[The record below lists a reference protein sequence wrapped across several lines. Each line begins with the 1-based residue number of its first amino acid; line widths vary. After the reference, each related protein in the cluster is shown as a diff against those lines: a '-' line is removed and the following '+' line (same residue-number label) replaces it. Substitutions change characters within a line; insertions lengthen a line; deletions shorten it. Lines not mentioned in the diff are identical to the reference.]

1 MKIYEIVNYYS
12 RDEGLE
18 ARDVI
23 HRYLSK
29 GLAENEFYSLAITV
43 RPEFA
48 DWEKGYTSV
57 EATPLGGLVSDYY
70 CLEEHET
77 DD

>member
-12 RDEGLE
+12 QGEGLE

-23 HRYLSK
+23 LRYLSK
-29 GLAENEFYSLAITV
+29 ELAESEFYLLAIKV
-43 RPEFA
+43 RPDVA

-57 EATPLGGLVSDYY
+57 EATPTGGLDSDYY
-70 CLEEHET
+70 CLEEHEIN
-77 DD
+77 D

>member
-1 MKIYEIVNYYS
+1 LKIYEIVNYCS

-29 GLAENEFYSLAITV
+29 DLAENEFYSLAITI
-43 RPEFA
+43 RPEIA
-48 DWEKGYTSV
+48 DWSKNYTTV
-57 EATPLGGLVSDYY
+57 EVTPTGGLMSDYY